1 MSACVLRC
9 RCLFPEPFHSL
20 FRNAL
25 ISEMQPLDYTPS
37 SIFPK
42 TNPSDPIYLDY
53 NATTPVDPEVAKAM
67 WPFMTQYFGNPS
79 SGHVYGKRLR
89 EG

>member
-1 MSACVLRC
+1 MRVYCDAAVCFPSHSILCFVT
-9 RCLFPEPFHSL
+9 LF
-20 FRNAL
+20 

-37 SIFPK
+37 PIFSK